1 MKKLLLTA
9 MLLCAGAGIFAQS
22 KLNPTARFMIHQ
34 SKMFPSRNSDEVRV
48 SALVKL
54 INGEDISAIRQD
66 GVEILSSRGQF
77 AVISLPLDKAEAIS
91 ANPAVKA
98 MSFGQEVQPV
108 MDKARPAS
116 FVNKLQQGTSNG
128 FFQNYRGDGILLGMM
143 DQGLD
148 PNHINF
154 YNKEKTENRIIALS
168 TITGTNS
175 VRTDY
180 TAPEQI
186 LKFGTENASSTHAT
200 HVAGIMGGSFNSE
213 GRVAYISGGQAL
225 VSTTRKVPYYGVA
238 PEALMYPCVGSL
250 YNENIILAANIFAE
264 KAKAL
269 GKPGVFNLS
278 LGYVPGPHDGTDL
291 INEALAEVG
300 KDVIICVAAG
310 NDGTTP
316 LSLQNNFATTP
327 EVKTILTSTSSD
339 GLTWDG
345 EVDTWSDNSNQFSM
359 AFAMIDKSS
368 GEIIA
373 KVNIPDNIPEG
384 EVFYLSNDNKDGATH
399 NTTFAA
405 SFSTNSYLYATSEVN
420 SNNNRFNLNILLKLT
435 ANNSSKVVP
444 ALIYTGSGNT
454 KINSYA
460 SNGMTFTDYLNGSP
474 VSGFTA
480 GNPYQSI
487 NNIACGK
494 NIIVVG
500 AYMSR
505 ANWPVLSS
513 QVMAYTSYSEDQIGE
528 IAPFTSYGNLPDG
541 KTLPEICAPGLGVIS
556 SYSNYYVESQD
567 IRDSELAADATT
579 TVNTSDGTAR
589 NNPYGCEA
597 GTSMATPYVS
607 GTIALLLEADP
618 TLKVD
623 DVRDLLTAT
632 AIGQNQTGTVAT
644 QWGAGK
650 LNADDAMRKLLGMT
664 SEIGNINADT
674 NRRFAVSFYPGGV
687 QAIVAG
693 EKSVTARLYSLA
705 GALVASAAGA
715 GDSVNI
721 STESLPKGVYVL
733 TVITPEGVKVSK
745 NLLINAN

>member
-22 KLNPTARFMIHQ
+22 KLNPTARFMIHEM
-34 SKMFPSRNSDEVRV
+34 KMYPSRDGSSEIV
-48 SALVKL
+48 SALVK
-54 INGEDISAIRQD
+54 IKPGCDSSVFQIEDVKVITCK
-66 GVEILSSRGQF
+66 GQF
-77 AVISLPLDKAEAIS
+77 ATIAFPLELAEKVAAIPEVVS
-91 ANPAVKA
+91 V
-98 MSFGQEVQPV
+98 SFGEKLEPL

-128 FFQNYRGDGILLGMM
+128 FSQNYSGKGILLGMM

-154 YNKEKTENRIIALS
+154 FNTDLTQNRIIGLT
-168 TITGTNS
+168 TILGEDATTKN
-175 VRTDY
+175 Y
-180 TAPEQI
+180 APDEI
-186 LKFGTENASSTHAT
+186 LDFTTENDRSSHAT
-200 HVAGIMGGSFNSE
+200 HVAGIMGG
-213 GRVAYISGGQAL
+213 GYKGIGLVAVGKN
-225 VSTTRKVPYYGVA
+225 VEEDDVPFYGVA
-238 PEALMYPCVGSL
+238 PNAEIYPCVGDL
-250 YNENIILAANIFAE
+250 FTPNIITAAHLFADKVKE
-264 KAKAL
+264 L

-278 LGYVPGPHDGTDL
+278 VGYVPGPHDGTSD

-310 NDGTTP
+310 NDGESAIT
-316 LSLQNNFATTP
+316 LQNDFSQRS
-327 EVKTILTSTSSD
+327 ELKTVIGADSE
-339 GLTWDG
+339 GNWVG
-345 EVDTWSDNSNQFSM
+345 AVDTWSDNADVFSM
-359 AFAMIDKSS
+359 TFVMIDKATGTVKDKIEIPYPIPS
-368 GEIIA
+368 GS
-373 KVNIPDNIPEG
+373 VF
-384 EVFYLSNDNKDGATH
+384 EVSASLNPNATF
-399 NTTFAA
+399 TAA
-405 SFSTNSYLYATSEVN
+405 FNGKMQVTSGV
-420 SNNNRFNLNILLKLT
+420 SPQNNRFNVYVSLSISPKT
-435 ANNSSKVVP
+435 GSKIVP
-444 ALIYTGSGNT
+444 ALIFTGSGNT
-454 KINSYA
+454 KINS
-460 SNGMTFTDYLNGSP
+460 F
-474 VSGFTA
+474 VSGGMSFSNSA
-480 GNPYQSI
+480 GDMFMPGYMNGNANQSI
-487 NNIACGK
+487 NNIACGE
-494 NIIVVG
+494 NIIAVG
-500 AYMSR
+500 AYTTKTE
-505 ANWPVLSS
+505 WPVLSGVS
-513 QVMAYTSYSEDQIGE
+513 MKYTASTQVGE
-528 IAPFTSYGNLPDG
+528 VAPFSSYGSLFGPGGATG
-541 KTLPEICAPGLGVIS
+541 KTLPEICAPGFGVVS
-556 SYSNYYVESQD
+556 SLSQYYVDKEGLGDEDLS
-567 IRDSELAADATT
+567 ANVTT
-579 TVNTSDGTAR
+579 TVNVSKGSRD
-589 NNPYGCEA
+589 NQYGIMA